1 MEDLVSTPKDVWLLT
16 RVEDNWPI
24 GVVANQ
30 EQAVNLLL
38 HHYFF
43 GDVKEVRVTPHQN
56 ITEGETIYFADNTR
70 KFGRKREVDEWVD
83 ITVLSS
89 RAGGTT
95 FMLKKIVSLL

>member
-16 RVEDNWPI
+16 KTEGNWPI

-43 GDVKEVRVTPHQN
+43 GDVKEVHVTPHQN
-56 ITEGETIYFADNTR
+56 ITEGEIVYFPDNTR
-70 KFGRKREVDEWVD
+70 KFGRKREVEEWVD
-83 ITVLSS
+83 ITVINST
-89 RAGGTT
+89 AGGTK
-95 FMLKKIVSLL
+95 FKLKKIVSLL